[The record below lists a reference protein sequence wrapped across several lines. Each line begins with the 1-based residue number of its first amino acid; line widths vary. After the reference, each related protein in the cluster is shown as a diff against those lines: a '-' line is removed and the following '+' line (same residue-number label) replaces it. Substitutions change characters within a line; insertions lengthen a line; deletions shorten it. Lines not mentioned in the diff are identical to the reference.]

1 MQTSSHA
8 RRVSDVAATRPK
20 RRQALR
26 LVPTALALGLALA
39 FGPSA
44 VAATVTLACPGGT
57 VSTVFTGANDL
68 VSACDNTLTGNN
80 LYTGTTSVTAGRL
93 VLTGN
98 TQSSRFSIASGSVL
112 ELRRADPADFMPQ
125 GTRFEGQGTLV
136 KSGNG
141 LLSWSSSSQSAT
153 ATFALGSGALID
165 VQAGSFYAGWNSQDW
180 SSNKSNLN
188 VASGAT
194 FVNLQNNVRVNT
206 LTGAGTILSGAPAGN
221 TSGITFG
228 VDNGSGS
235 FAGVLADMNSSY
247 LGHFTKAGTGTQ
259 ILTGANTYTGTTTLA
274 GGVLGLGS
282 AGALGNSGSISFAGG
297 VLQFS
302 AANTTDY
309 SARFSQASGQAYNID
324 TNGQRVVFQSNLSS
338 AGGSLTKQG
347 AGSLVLTGSN
357 RFSGG
362 TTLAGGTLE
371 LGSAGAI
378 GNAGTISFA
387 GGTLR
392 YSAANTTDHSAR
404 FSAAAGQAYQLDTNG
419 QNVRLAANLTSVG
432 GSLLKLGAG
441 SLVLAGRNS
450 FSAGVRLSAGV
461 LELGS
466 AGALGTA
473 GSISFDGGTLR
484 HGSANSSDY
493 SARFST
499 ADYQRYSIDTN
510 GQDVVLAS
518 SLSSSGGSLT
528 KLGSGV
534 LTLAGSTNPL
544 NSGVTVSAGELQI
557 GNGGKSG
564 ELYSDL
570 TGGAVL
576 NNARLAFN
584 RSDDFYSVSA
594 SINGTG
600 TLIQRGTGTLIL
612 TGNNSFTGATILEA
626 GALMLG
632 SEQALGATGTISFAG
647 GALMYGAEACERVS
661 GISYPVCTPITTDLS
676 ARFSTDAGQRYI
688 IDTGY
693 SDVRFAS
700 ALHSVGGTLTKRGQG
715 TLTLAAA
722 NTYSG
727 GTVLAHGTLELA
739 HANALG
745 SAGSISFLGG
755 VLRYS
760 ETNTTDYSSRFSNA
774 ADQFYRIDTNDQDV
788 TLATA
793 LTSAGGRLYK
803 EGAGTLMLAG
813 ANSFSGGVTLGAGT
827 LQLGSAQALGS
838 SGTIT
843 FRGGVLQYTAANTT
857 DYSARF
863 DNAQSLWFAIDTN
876 GQAVSFASGM
886 TAPFGSLIKHGAGSL
901 TLNAG
906 SSFQDTNVNNGW
918 LILEQPGVVVSTSR
932 WADIGDHDEYFNDA
946 NVRVSGTGTRWDIGA
961 GELRV
966 GKTGSGSL
974 YVTRGAVVDSG
985 SSWISAP
992 RGASVTVSGQGS
1004 QFNTAGTLVVSH
1016 YDENTYQRY
1025 GDKVYAPGSLS
1036 ITDGGSVAATTL
1048 SLGAQATL
1056 TLDGGS
1062 LRIGSADV
1070 ADGASF
1076 IWRSGSVS
1084 ITQDAQLGSGLL
1096 GSSTTLGTGMSLQ
1109 VAGTL
1114 ALNSGQRLQVNG
1126 GSLRTG
1132 ALMLNGGSLFTPQAD
1147 SAIGSFSWASGT
1159 LGLTGD
1165 SQLGSGWLASSVTL
1179 DASKRLEV
1187 SGRLALGAGTRLELA
1202 GGAANIQTLVLDGGS
1217 FSGASQGTGIASL
1230 VWNSGTLNL
1239 SGEASLGAGLLASST
1254 VLSAGKNL
1262 NLASSLNIG
1271 AGTQLELAGGT
1282 LKAQALNL
1290 AGGSLRID
1298 GSSTA
1303 GSTFNWSSGT
1313 LNLSTDAALGTGL
1326 LKRTTV
1332 LAEGQSL
1339 AADQRLT
1346 VASGRLLVLDG
1357 GQFSAGT
1364 LALSGG
1370 SIVSN
1375 VGEVDLSR
1383 TGQLIGHGLV
1393 AGSVRGAA
1401 ANTITASGGSLTLG
1415 DADAKGG
1422 YAFGG
1427 SLHIG
1432 SQQVVLLSAD
1442 TAALGLLTT
1451 LGEGG
1456 SLVSINGAELGR
1468 GQTLSYSGNA
1478 SIQGEFVNNGTVTAA
1493 AGSSGVLSF
1502 LNDVQGAGSFA
1513 GEVRFKADY
1522 SPGNSPAAVDF
1533 NGGDVSFDGSS
1544 TLTIELLN
1552 TVPGSGH
1559 DQLLNINQLSFDGTL
1574 NLVFGEDFSL
1584 TPGTRLSL
1592 FDFQSFV
1599 GRLDAEHITVSGY
1612 DESRLDLSRLGID
1625 GSIGVAA
1632 AVPEPGTWAL
1642 MLVGMWGVL
1651 GRVRRRQV
1659 VPAA

>member
-8 RRVSDVAATRPK
+8 RRVSDAAAPRPK

-26 LVPTALALGLALA
+26 LVPTALALGAALA

-44 VAATVTLACPGGT
+44 EAATVTLACPGGT
-57 VSTVFTGANDL
+57 VGTVFSGANDL
-68 VSACDNTLTGNN
+68 VSACDNTLTANN
-80 LYTGTTSVTAGRL
+80 LYTGATSVTAGRL

-98 TQSSRFSIASGSVL
+98 TRSSRFNIASGSVL
-112 ELRRADPADFMPQ
+112 ELRRTDPADTLGQ
-125 GTRFEGQGTLV
+125 NTRFEGQGTLV

-141 LLSWSSSSQSAT
+141 VLAWSSSSGPAT

-165 VQAGSFYAGWNSQDW
+165 VQAGSFFAGWTIQDW
-180 SSNKSNLN
+180 SSNKSSLN
-188 VASGAT
+188 VASGAS

-206 LTGAGTILSGAPAGN
+206 LTGTGTIMSGSLTGGP
-221 TSGITFG
+221 SSVTFG

-235 FAGVLADMNSSY
+235 FAGVLANMANGTFGNY
-247 LGHFTKAGTGTQ
+247 TKAGTGTQ

-282 AGALGNSGSISFAGG
+282 AGALGGSIGISFAGG

-309 SARFSQASGQAYNID
+309 SARFSKASGQAYNID
-324 TNGQRVVFQSNLSS
+324 TNGQRVVFQSDLNG
-338 AGGSLTKQG
+338 AGGTLSKQG
-347 AGSLVLTGSN
+347 TGTLVLTGSN
-357 RFSGG
+357 RFSAG
-362 TTLAGGTLE
+362 TTLVGGTLE

-378 GNAGTISFA
+378 GNAGTIYFA

-404 FSAAAGQAYQLDTNG
+404 FSVAAGQFYAFDTNG
-419 QNVRLAANLTSVG
+419 QTVRLAANLTSD
-432 GSLLKLGAG
+432 GSLLQKLGTG
-441 SLVLAGRNS
+441 SLVLAGNNS
-450 FSAGVRLSAGV
+450 FSARVLLDDGV
-461 LELGS
+461 LELAS
-466 AGALGTA
+466 AGALGSA
-473 GSISFDGGTLR
+473 GSISFNGGTLR
-484 HGSANSSDY
+484 YGSANNTDY

-499 ADYQRYSIDTN
+499 TTYQRYNIDTN
-510 GQDVVLAS
+510 GRDVVFATSLAS
-518 SLSSSGGSLT
+518 DRGGALT
-528 KLGSGV
+528 KLGAGM
-534 LTLAGSTNPL
+534 LTLTGATNRF
-544 NSGVTVSAGELQI
+544 NGGVTVSAGELQI
-557 GNGGKSG
+557 GDGGQSG
-564 ELYSDL
+564 DI
-570 TGGAVL
+570 TIGNVL
-576 NNARLAFN
+576 NNARVILN
-584 RSDDFYSVSA
+584 RSDELYQFSSNISGSGSLV
-594 SINGTG
+594 
-600 TLIQRGTGTLIL
+600 QRGTGTVML
-612 TGNNSFTGATILEA
+612 TGDNSFTGATVLEA

-632 SEQALGATGTISFAG
+632 SEQALATTQKISFAG
-647 GALMYGAEACERVS
+647 GALMYGGDACEKVAGS
-661 GISYPVCTPITTDLS
+661 GYSVCTPVTTDLS
-676 ARFSTDAGQRYI
+676 AKFSTDAGQRYI
-688 IDTGY
+688 IDTSY

-715 TLTLAAA
+715 TLTLAGA

-727 GTVLAHGTLELA
+727 GTTLERGTLELA
-739 HANALG
+739 HASALG
-745 SAGSISFLGG
+745 SAGSISFTGG

-760 ETNTTDYSSRFSNA
+760 AANTTDYSSRFSNA
-774 ADQFYRIDTNDQDV
+774 AGQFYRIDTNDQDV

-803 EGAGTLMLAG
+803 EGAGTLVLAG

-876 GQAVSFASGM
+876 GQAVSFASGL

-901 TLNAG
+901 TLNAS
-906 SSFQDTNVNNGW
+906 SSFQDTNVNKGW

-1036 ITDGGSVAATTL
+1036 ITDGGSVTATTL
-1048 SLGAQATL
+1048 SLGAQAAL

-1076 IWRSGSVS
+1076 IWRSGSLS

-1114 ALNSGQRLQVNG
+1114 DLGSGTRLQVNG

-1132 ALMLNGGSLFTPQAD
+1132 ALTLNGGSLFTSQAD

-1165 SQLGSGWLASSVTL
+1165 SQLGSGWLASSITL
-1179 DASKRLEV
+1179 DAVKRLEV
-1187 SGRLALGAGTRLELA
+1187 SGRLSLGADTRLALA
-1202 GGAANIQTLVLDGGS
+1202 GGTASIQTLVLDGGS
-1217 FSGASQGTGIASL
+1217 FSSASQGTGIASL

-1239 SGEASLGAGLLASST
+1239 SGEASLGVGLLASST
-1254 VLSAGKNL
+1254 VLSAGKTL
-1262 NLASSLNIG
+1262 NLASSLSIG

-1282 LKAQALNL
+1282 LKTQALNL
-1290 AGGSLRID
+1290 AGGSLRIG

-1313 LNLSTDAALGTGL
+1313 LNLSSDAALGTGL
-1326 LKRTTV
+1326 LMRTTV

-1357 GQFSAGT
+1357 GEFSART

-1401 ANTITASGGSLTLG
+1401 GNTITASDGSLTLG

-1427 SLHIG
+1427 SLHVG

-1456 SLVSINGAELGR
+1456 SLVSINGAELGH

-1478 SIQGEFVNNGTVTAA
+1478 SIQGAFINNGTVAAA

-1502 LNDVQGAGSFA
+1502 RNDVQGAGSFA
-1513 GEVRFKADY
+1513 GEIRFEAGFR
-1522 SPGNSPAAVDF
+1522 PGNSPAAVDF
-1533 NGGDVSFDGSS
+1533 NGGDVSFDSSS

-1552 TVPGSGH
+1552 ATPGSGH
-1559 DQLLNINQLSFDGTL
+1559 DQLLNINRLSFYGTL

-1592 FDFQSFV
+1592 FDFKSFV
-1599 GRLDAEHITVSGY
+1599 GHLDAEHITVSGY
-1612 DESRLDLSRLGID
+1612 DESGLDLSRLGID
-1625 GSIGVAA
+1625 GSITVAA
-1632 AVPEPGTWAL
+1632 AVPEPGSWAL
-1642 MLVGMWGVL
+1642 MLVGGVGVL
-1651 GRVRRRQV
+1651 GMARRRRVAQR
-1659 VPAA
+1659 A